1 MPMKNRFG
9 VWIFLLLLLL
19 LLLLILGFKML
30 GHHSWAKNREP
41 YANGM
46 KVGLSA
52 SSFLFSLI
60 FKIKLSIC
68 LCRTSSDGLE
78 HGLYKR
84 IYLV

>member
-9 VWIFLLLLLL
+9 VWIFLLLLL

-52 SSFLFSLI
+52 SSFLFL
-60 FKIKLSIC
+60 FNFLNKIINLFMSDFQGWFGTRFCTNASI
-68 LCRTSSDGLE
+68 
-78 HGLYKR
+78 
-84 IYLV
+84 